1 MVTEH
6 IIAVQLWV
14 FIVSFGLNA
23 GLIILIPS
31 FEIPI
36 YTKSGIAIKSSV
48 SCYYMNC
55 YLCIAI

>member
-6 IIAVQLWV
+6 IIAVQLRV

-23 GLIILIPS
+23 GFIILIPS
-31 FEIPI
+31 FEFPI

-48 SCYYMNC
+48 SCYLMNLLL
-55 YLCIAI
+55 YITI